1 MRLLSREALILYAIL
16 AVFVFI
22 ILSPWLDFKITGL
35 LANLTQQLIIQEVN
49 PLREKKL
56 KINEKLTRAAQLKA
70 EDMIARNY
78 FDHTGPDGE
87 LFWAWLDK
95 VDYDYAV
102 AGENLAID
110 INDSKVLI
118 DAWINSPSHAK
129 NILNENFTDIGIG
142 IAKGKIGDRKTI
154 VVVMFLARE
163 KASEENTATNLFII
177 PRSLSLLLFRF
188 FVWFSRVF

>member
-1 MRLLSREALILYAIL
+1 MKIILSILFI
-16 AVFVFI
+16 FVFI
-22 ILSPWLDFKITGL
+22 IIIFSFLDFKINKF
-35 LANLTQQLIIQEVN
+35 LANLTQQLIVQEVN

-70 EDMIARNY
+70 EDIIARNY

-87 LFWAWLDK
+87 PPWVWLDK
-95 VDYDYAV
+95 VDYDYAA

-110 INDSKVLI
+110 VNDPKVLI

-129 NILNENFTDIGIG
+129 NILNENFIDVGIG
-142 IAKGKIGDRKTI
+142 IAKGRIGDRKTI

-163 KASEENTATNLFII
+163 KAFEENAVIKPFII
-177 PRSLSLLLFRF
+177 PRPLSLFLLRLLT
-188 FVWFSRVF
+188 WFSRVF